1 MPANVAEMNRVMM
14 DGIRLAI
21 RIPVMMGTIRS
32 HNEIW
37 KVSFS
42 AFRGSLEW
50 SAQGNPEYSICA
62 GHLQYVLNAIM
73 FFEILFQIYPTILS
87 GTPYQKFH
95 AEASDMPPPAA
106 AASFLFHY

>member
-1 MPANVAEMNRVMM
+1 M
-14 DGIRLAI
+14 
-21 RIPVMMGTIRS
+21 
-32 HNEIW
+32 
-37 KVSFS
+37 
-42 AFRGSLEW
+42 EW

-62 GHLQYVLNAIM
+62 GDLQYVLNTIKFLAG
-73 FFEILFQIYPTILS
+73 LSQTYPTILS

>member
-1 MPANVAEMNRVMM
+1 MEMKLKKSWSPLANM
-14 DGIRLAI
+14 I
-21 RIPVMMGTIRS
+21 
-32 HNEIW
+32 
-37 KVSFS
+37 S
-42 AFRGSLEW
+42 AFGGSLEW

>member
-1 MPANVAEMNRVMM
+1 MEGFFLCNGNETQEIVKPTGEHDFCFRRFIGMVCTRKP
-14 DGIRLAI
+14 GIFDL
-21 RIPVMMGTIRS
+21 
-32 HNEIW
+32 
-37 KVSFS
+37 
-42 AFRGSLEW
+42 
-50 SAQGNPEYSICA
+50 
-62 GHLQYVLNAIM
+62 LQYVLNAIM

>member
-1 MPANVAEMNRVMM
+1 MESFFLCN
-14 DGIRLAI
+14 G
-21 RIPVMMGTIRS
+21 
-32 HNEIW
+32 NETQEIV
-37 KVSFS
+37 KPTGEHDFC
-42 AFRGSLEW
+42 FRRFIGMVCTRK
-50 SAQGNPEYSICA
+50 PEIFDL
-62 GHLQYVLNAIM
+62 LQYVLNAIM